1 MNPFEP
7 TVRHSAVDADE
18 LSDDEDHHYGALN
31 AGEINPQDSSF
42 TVPALQEKRK
52 REGWLRE
59 DGDPKRVRKSNAEDE
74 DVGLYGQTY
83 LDERQEVEKILQ
95 SDANYKFVRL
105 VSGNTHAS
113 VESYYELSPIQEF
126 VRQRVLEAQQQAVRE
141 RRGVQYIEVVR
152 KQIKDQKEQ
161 LAGDENEVEELEA
174 LRRDFIAG
182 RAKYESSR
190 DVAKNILV
198 PVQYLAQQKNALKD
212 QLVRVTSLTE
222 AIYYYTYGARAFFDY
237 LTRAACVA
245 HGEQGFASE
254 PFRRQTELIVDRVC
268 GKLAAMPDTTHN
280 LKDSIPTTSRLALY
294 LAVLKAFAES
304 SQLFE
309 IAKRDGVHKPD
320 NAYASDP
327 EMYVQDVDD
336 LASLIFAEID
346 GANYLVY
353 EKITLGLYIK
363 LREMHRKSNSLLPL
377 PARPQVAEQGDGA
390 ARSKTV
396 AGFEVIVDVDDDT
409 LEAAQNGVDVPGRDI
424 PQETIERMRNTPLD
438 ASNAST
444 STDVRQL
451 LLELLRPMYL
461 AVFPK
466 LVYTE
471 ASLFGNARIRAFG
484 GRDESGDAARQL
496 FRIESTKLATAD
508 EDKTESPADA
518 DADAANAQIGSG
530 SGRGRRRNVRSRY
543 ATLGIGAHQE
553 EYGQRKI
560 GEGWNT
566 FPGLL
571 ALAVGIFYHSV
582 HKDSVQKDVGHVL
595 LDGLENI
602 QEIVE
607 QSLAVLSLDASD
619 VQQYL
624 SRYRERVVKEEFLR
638 AYSEYLV
645 LLAESFELRDVGFF
659 APESSL
665 AKIRQYTESDPGNT
679 GFAEL
684 QNRVFQIFESE
695 IGPEAASPAKE
706 PRYLIKTRSNEAL
719 ELYAKQDKYT
729 KLLQDIKSRLDGE
742 REQEERTKT
751 QLKKLQDDLRERIN
765 QSDQELKE
773 KLERGLQPTAT
784 LDPRVAMSPLNTG
797 VVRLSSIFTS
807 ALANAHAKVSEVIP
821 ALRSASRK
829 LLQEDQRFR
838 VHFAKLVANEIEQT
852 AIHFPDVY
860 RTDSALNR
868 QLRREQSI
876 INSLRI
882 AASEMNESRGRS
894 TGFHPHTHVYRRPQT
909 FATSANYA
917 QRFRVSA
924 ARGYFR

>member
-7 TVRHSAVDADE
+7 TVRHSAVDAE
-18 LSDDEDHHYGALN
+18 ALSDDEDHHYGALN
-31 AGEINPQDSSF
+31 AGEIGPQDASF
-42 TVPALQEKRK
+42 TIPGLQEKRK
-52 REGWLRE
+52 KEGWLRE
-59 DGDPKRVRKSNAEDE
+59 DGDPKRVRTVDE
-74 DVGLYGQTY
+74 EGNDVGLYGQKY
-83 LDERQEVEKILQ
+83 LDQRQEVEKILQ
-95 SDANYKFVRL
+95 SDPNYKFVRL

-182 RAKYESSR
+182 RAKYASSR
-190 DVAKNILV
+190 DVAENVLI
-198 PVQYLAQQKNALKD
+198 PVQYLAGRKDELKGA
-212 QLVRVTSLTE
+212 LVRVTSL
-222 AIYYYTYGARAFFDY
+222 ANDSYYYTYGARSFFDY

-254 PFRRQTELIVDRVC
+254 PFRRQVELIVDRTC
-268 GKLAAMPDTTHN
+268 GDLADEERTLHN
-280 LKDSIPTTSRLALY
+280 LKDSIPTSSRLALY

-309 IAKRDGVHKPD
+309 IAKRDGVHKSTS
-320 NAYASDP
+320 AYASDP
-327 EMYVQDVDD
+327 EMYVQDVGD
-336 LASLIFAEID
+336 LASLVFAGVD

-377 PARPQVAEQGDGA
+377 PARPAVPQGGDGA
-390 ARSKTV
+390 ARPNTV
-396 AGFEVIVDVDDDT
+396 AGFEVIVEVDDDT

-424 PQETIERMRNTPLD
+424 SQDDVERMRNTPLD
-438 ASNAST
+438 AGDEST

-451 LLELLRPMYL
+451 LLELLQPMYL

-471 ASLFGNARIRAFG
+471 ASLFVNARIRDFG
-484 GRDESGDAARQL
+484 GRDESGDAARKL

-508 EDKTESPADA
+508 EDKIEASPGNLD
-518 DADAANAQIGSG
+518 ANAQIGGG

-543 ATLGIGAHQE
+543 ATLGIGQHQG

-560 GEGWNT
+560 GEDWST
-566 FPGLL
+566 FPGLI
-571 ALAVGIFYHSV
+571 ALAIGIFYHAEHQDST
-582 HKDSVQKDVGHVL
+582 HKNVGHVL

-602 QEIVE
+602 QKIVE
-607 QSLAVLSLDASD
+607 QSLVVLSLDASD

-624 SRYRERVVKEEFLR
+624 SRYRERVIKEEFLR
-638 AYSEYLV
+638 PYSEYL
-645 LLAESFELRDVGFF
+645 LLLSESFELSEVGFF
-659 APESSL
+659 APETSV
-665 AKIRQYTESDPGNT
+665 AKIRQYTESTSGDPGFT
-679 GFAEL
+679 EL
-684 QNRVFQIFESE
+684 QERVFRIFESE
-695 IGPEAASPAKE
+695 VGSEAANAAQNPSSVF
-706 PRYLIKTRSNEAL
+706 KTRSNKAL
-719 ELYAKQDKYT
+719 EKYAEPDKYSS
-729 KLLQDIKSRLDGE
+729 LLQDIKARLDEE
-742 REQEERTKT
+742 REQAERTKT
-751 QLKKLQDDLRERIN
+751 QLKKLEDDLRERIN

-797 VVRLSSIFTS
+797 VVRLSAIFTS

-821 ALRSASRK
+821 TLRSASRK

-838 VHFAKLVANEIEQT
+838 VHFAKLVASEIEQT

-882 AASEMNESRGRS
+882 AASDMNESRSGS
-894 TGFHPHTHVYRRPQT
+894 TGFHPHSHVYRRPQT

-917 QRFRVSA
+917 QRFRASA
-924 ARGYFR
+924 TRGYFR